1 MPGPVARPS
10 VAPVSSPPQS
20 GRSAAARLDQAW
32 RWFQGTVPG
41 ACVSTFVEMRAID
54 RALALASKCFIALL
68 PLSILS
74 TAVISGREFGDE
86 LVRRFSLT
94 GSGARAAR
102 VLFATPA
109 EVQAGVGVVGVV
121 ILISSAL
128 SLARAFERVYLD
140 AWRLPAPG
148 GRPTVNRLG
157 WLLGMLVIW
166 AALVEVHALAPSQ
179 RSLIPTAIGAGL
191 FFLWSPR
198 VLLGGRVSWR
208 RLLPTAVITGGAVVV
223 LAVGSDVV
231 MPRLIS
237 SNTDRY
243 GMIGL
248 AFSLVSW
255 LFSAALLI
263 VAVTI
268 LGAELDRRLRP
279 NGVMRGPPA
288 RTSMRS

>member
-1 MPGPVARPS
+1 MA
-10 VAPVSSPPQS
+10 
-20 GRSAAARLDQAW
+20 
-32 RWFQGTVPG
+32 G

-86 LVRRFSLT
+86 LVRRFGLT

-109 EVQAGVGVVGVV
+109 EVQAGVGALGLV
-121 ILISSAL
+121 ILITSAL
-128 SLARAFERVYLD
+128 SLARAFERVYLE
-140 AWRLPAPG
+140 AWRLPAAG

-157 WLLGMLVIW
+157 WLLGLLVIW
-166 AALVEVHALAPSQ
+166 AALVEVHTLAPQ
-179 RSLIPTAIGAGL
+179 HRSLIPTGLGAGL
-191 FFLWSPR
+191 FFLWSPH
-198 VLLGGRVSWR
+198 VLLGGSVSWR
-208 RLLPTAVITGGAVVV
+208 RLLPTALITGGAIVV

-231 MPRLIS
+231 MPRLVS
-237 SNTDRY
+237 HNTDRY

-248 AFSLVSW
+248 TFSLVSW
-255 LFSAALLI
+255 LFSTALVI
-263 VAVTI
+263 VSATI

-279 NGVMRGPPA
+279 NGVMRRPAA